1 MACGRLKNLVR
12 EHKKTAVTMI
22 IGLIAGPIAGVM
34 LNAIIITV
42 IFIELSLSDITS
54 IQHSL
59 AQTNL
64 AQKYSNAKCGITIM
78 YPSNWI
84 IEELNEKFG
93 EGTSAPM
100 TGLANFNPDTPES
113 YKSTIESEAWDIS
126 KYPDKSIE
134 GIAESEKDYVHLSP
148 DASIEEAK
156 RIESISGLP
165 HSNIYHIS
173 SLEPYIVH

>member
-1 MACGRLKNLVR
+1 
-12 EHKKTAVTMI
+12 
-22 IGLIAGPIAGVM
+22 
-34 LNAIIITV
+34 
-42 IFIELSLSDITS
+42 
-54 IQHSL
+54 
-59 AQTNL
+59 
-64 AQKYSNAKCGITIM
+64 M

-165 HSNIYHIS
+165 AYRTIYTQSFPDSEEIWKIM
-173 SLEPYIVH
+173 ETYIVSGADMEYVIRFTATDNESYDRYISVVDNIVKSVIIDGSKTC